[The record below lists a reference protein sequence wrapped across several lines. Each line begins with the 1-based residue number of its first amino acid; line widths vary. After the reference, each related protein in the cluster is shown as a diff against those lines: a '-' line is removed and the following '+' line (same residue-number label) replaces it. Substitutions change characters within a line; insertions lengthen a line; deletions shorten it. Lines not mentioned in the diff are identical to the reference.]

1 MKRIYTLISLFM
13 AIFAMSANAQTWDFS
28 GKGVPDV
35 DVTNLNA
42 DATNWKYDT
51 KNNRWGNVN
60 ALENAELTANGK
72 TIYFTDGLLFTAP
85 AADNVRIDAKKN
97 CLTLNN
103 SKVVVKIKNLRAGF
117 KVIVKSQCSSPDVK
131 RTINA
136 TNVTSETFGKLE
148 GVYGTTLEF
157 TGEVTAD
164 GDITLQ
170 PTGGMYIHLIS
181 VVDPNEEPAPDP
193 SSFNKTTNSVF
204 KNANNN
210 QMQLTL
216 SSGENFYYNT
226 AELKAVNI
234 DGKKVLVESLAAN
247 VDADYYDG
255 TLSNIQFFKGQPTGA
270 EAQEI
275 KNGGIVITEAK
286 GWLETAYI
294 KFTPTADAKTYNV
307 YVKGGQFSAYTKID
321 GPLVRNYGTYG
332 RADMVGL
339 PAGSYDMKVVAV
351 DESGNEI
358 ASSASE
364 ALGMTVKAYDRRG
377 FAHFNMAHEI
387 GAYDETGKLL
397 SNAVVIYVTA
407 KNAKT
412 VEATV
417 LREGKMQTF
426 TGLQA
431 ILDAYQKKGEKT
443 PIAIRLIGKI
453 SKADLDAISSSAEG
467 LQIKAAEN
475 YGYMPIT
482 VEGIGDDAT
491 VHGFGFLIRNCGYV
505 EMRNFAIMDCL
516 DDCVSMDTNN
526 EHLWIHNLD
535 LFYGATGGDADQA
548 KGDGTLDI
556 KGNSRMTTMAY
567 NHLWDSGKASLCGM
581 GGDSEE
587 YISYI
592 GNWFDH
598 SDSRHPRVRCMT
610 VHVLNNYYDG
620 VAKYGAGATTDSD
633 IFVEGN
639 YFRNTKYPMLISKQ
653 GSDIATDS
661 KGTFS
666 GEAGGMIKSYGNKI
680 IGATRYVTYQQNNT
694 QFDAYEAA
702 TRDEKVPATVKA
714 VLGGATYNNFDTD
727 ASKIY
732 SYEALAADDVPGEV
746 TGWTGAGRLGHGD
759 FKWNFTNAD
768 DKDYSVN
775 KALKS
780 AIQGYQSS
788 LVGIFGGETINPGG
802 NTGGNEGGEGG
813 NTGGNEGGEGGGQ
826 GTTPSSPTIDGP
838 TSCNFVGKACSNP
851 TQFTVSGS
859 YSNSKGT
866 ATYKGTEYK
875 YCLKMESATSV
886 KFKTSKDFK
895 LVLVFASTEANNDK
909 AIKVNG
915 TAKKSDANGQVIM
928 DIPAG
933 DYELTKGNST
943 NLFFIDITE

>member
-1 MKRIYTLISLFM
+1 MKRLYSIVSLLM
-13 AIFAMSANAQTWDFS
+13 AFFALSANAQTWDFS
-28 GKGVPDV
+28 GEGIPDI

-42 DATNWKYDT
+42 DATNWKYDSS
-51 KNNRWGNVN
+51 NNRWGNLYAIN
-60 ALENAELTANGK
+60 DEELKANGK
-72 TIYFTDGLLFTAP
+72 TLYFTEGLFFTA
-85 AADNVRIDAKKN
+85 ANTSEFVRIDAKKS

-103 SKVVVKIKNLRAGF
+103 SATIVKIKNVKAGY
-117 KVIVKSQCSSPDVK
+117 KVTVKAQCSSKDTK
-131 RTINA
+131 RTIKA
-136 TNVTSETFGKLE
+136 TNVTSETFGKLD
-148 GVYGTTLEF
+148 GTSSTTLEF

-170 PTGGMYIHLIS
+170 STGGMYVYLIS
-181 VVDPNEEPAPDP
+181 VIDPNEEPAPDP
-193 SSFNKTTNSVF
+193 SSLNKTTNSVF

-216 SSGENFYYNT
+216 SNGDNFYYNT

-234 DGKKVLVESLAAN
+234 DGKKVLVESAAAG
-247 VDADYYDG
+247 VEADYYNG
-255 TLSNIQFFKGQPTGA
+255 TLSDIKFFKGQPTGA
-270 EAQEI
+270 EAQDI
-275 KNGGIVITEAK
+275 KNGGIQITEAK
-286 GWLETAYI
+286 GWLESAYI
-294 KFTPTADAKTYNV
+294 KFSPISEAKAYNV
-307 YVKGGQFSAYTKID
+307 YVKGGHFSAYTKID
-321 GPLVRNYGTYG
+321 AQLIRNYGTYG

-351 DESGNEI
+351 DENGNEI
-358 ASSASE
+358 SSSASE

-387 GAYDETGKLL
+387 GAYDKTGKLL
-397 SNAVVIYVTA
+397 PNAVVIYVTA
-407 KNAKT
+407 TNAKT
-412 VEATV
+412 VQATV
-417 LREGKMQTF
+417 LYEGKMQTF

-431 ILDAYQKKGEKT
+431 ILSAYQKKGEKT
-443 PIAIRLIGKI
+443 PIAIRLIGKVA
-453 SKADLDAISSSAEG
+453 KADLDAIASSEEG

-491 VHGFGFLIRNCGYV
+491 VHGYGFLIRNCGYV
-505 EMRNFAIMDCL
+505 EMRNFAIMDCM

-556 KGNSRMTTMAY
+556 KGNSRMTTMSY

-620 VAKYGAGATTDSD
+620 VAKYGVGATTDSD

-680 IGATRYVTYQQNNT
+680 IGATRYVTYQQNST

-702 TRDEKVPATVKA
+702 TRDEQVPSSVKA
-714 VLGGATYNNFDTD
+714 VLGGAGYNNFDTD

-759 FKWNFTNAD
+759 FKWTFTNAD

-780 AIQGYQSS
+780 AIQGYKSS
-788 LVGIFGGETINPGG
+788 LVGFFGETPINNPGG
-802 NTGGNEGGEGG
+802 NTGGNEGGNTGG
-813 NTGGNEGGEGGGQ
+813 ETGGNEGGN
-826 GTTPSSPTIDGP
+826 TTPSSSTIDGP
-838 TSCNFVGKACSNP
+838 TSCNFVGRACSNP

-866 ATYKGTEYK
+866 VTYKGTTYSD
-875 YCLKMESATSV
+875 CLKMESSTSV
-886 KFKTSKDFK
+886 KFTTSKALK
-895 LVLVFASTEANNDK
+895 LTLVFAEKNNEK

-915 TAKKSDANGQVIM
+915 TTKASDANGQVIM
-928 DIPAG
+928 DIEAG
-933 DYELTKGNST
+933 SYELTKNAST
-943 NLFFIDITE
+943 NLFYIDITE

>member
-1 MKRIYTLISLFM
+1 MKRIYTLLSLFM
-13 AIFAMSANAQTWDFS
+13 TMFALSANAQTWDFS
-28 GKGVPDV
+28 GEGIPEV
-35 DVTNLNA
+35 DVANLNA
-42 DATNWKYDT
+42 DATNWKYDSS
-51 KNNRWGNVN
+51 NNRWGNLYAIN
-60 ALENAELTANGK
+60 DEELKANGK
-72 TIYFTDGLLFTAP
+72 TLYFTEGLFFTA
-85 AADNVRIDAKKN
+85 ANTSEFVRIDAKRN

-103 SKVVVKIKNLRAGF
+103 SATVVKIKNLKAGY
-117 KVIVKSQCSSPDVK
+117 KVTVKSQCSSKDTE

-136 TNVTSETFGKLE
+136 TNITSETFGTVK
-148 GVYGTTLEF
+148 GKSDVKLEF
-157 TGEVTAD
+157 TGEVTAE

-170 PTGGMYIHLIS
+170 ATGGMYVYLIS

-193 SSFNKTTNSVF
+193 SSLNKTTNSVF

-210 QMQLTL
+210 QIQLTL
-216 SSGENFYYNT
+216 ANGDNFYYNT
-226 AELKAVNI
+226 ADLKAVNV
-234 DGKKVLVESLAAN
+234 DGKKVLVESAAAG
-247 VDADYYDG
+247 VEADYYDG
-255 TLSNIQFFKGQPTGA
+255 TLSDIQFFKGKATGA

-275 KNGGIVITEAK
+275 TNNSIVITEAK
-286 GWLETAYI
+286 GWLESAYI
-294 KFTPTADAKTYNV
+294 KFTPISEAKSYNV
-307 YVKGGQFSAYTKID
+307 YIKGGQFASYKKVDAQ
-321 GPLVRNYGTYG
+321 LVRNYGTYG

-339 PAGSYDMKVVAV
+339 PAGTYDMKIVAV
-351 DESGNEI
+351 NESGEEFG
-358 ASSASE
+358 SASE
-364 ALGMTVKAYDRRG
+364 AIGMTVKAYDRRG

-387 GAYDETGKLL
+387 GAYDKTGKLL
-397 SNAVVIYVTA
+397 SDAVVIYVTA

-412 VEATV
+412 VQATV
-417 LREGKMQTF
+417 LYEGKMQTF

-431 ILDAYQKKGEKT
+431 ILSAYQKKGNKT

-453 SKADLDAISSSAEG
+453 SLSDLDAIASSAEG

-475 YGYMPIT
+475 YGHMPIT
-482 VEGIGDDAT
+482 IEGIGDDAT

-505 EMRNFAIMDCL
+505 ELRNFAIMACM

-535 LFYGATGGDADQA
+535 LFYGSTGGDADQA

-556 KGNSRMTTMAY
+556 KGNSRMTTMSY
-567 NHLWDSGKASLCGM
+567 NHLWDSGKSSLCGM
-581 GGDSEE
+581 GGDAEE

-666 GEAGGMIKSYGNKI
+666 GEDGGMIKSYGNKI

-702 TRDEKVPATVKA
+702 TRDEKVPAEVKA

-727 ASKIY
+727 PSKIY

-746 TGWTGAGRLGHGD
+746 IGWTGAGRLGHGD

-875 YCLKMESATSV
+875 DCLKMESATSV

-915 TAKKSDANGQVIM
+915 TAKKSDTNAQVIM

-943 NLFFIDITE
+943 NLFYIDITE

>member
-1 MKRIYTLISLFM
+1 MKRLYSIVSLLM
-13 AIFAMSANAQTWDFS
+13 AFFALSANAQTWDFS
-28 GKGVPDV
+28 GEGISDA
-35 DVTNLNA
+35 DIANLKA
-42 DATNWKYDT
+42 DAANWKYDET
-51 KNNRWGNVN
+51 YNRWGNVN
-60 ALENAELTANGK
+60 AINNAELKANGK
-72 TIYFTDGLLFTAP
+72 PIYFTEGLLFTAP
-85 AADNVRIDAKKN
+85 AAEYVRIDAKKT

-103 SKVVVKIKNLRAGF
+103 SQTVVKINNVKAGY
-117 KVIVKSQCSSPDVK
+117 KVTVKAQCSSKDTK

-148 GVYGTTLEF
+148 GVSGTTLEF

-164 GDITLQ
+164 GSITLQ
-170 PTGGMYIHLIS
+170 STGGMYVHLIS

-193 SSFNKTTNSVF
+193 SSLNKTTNSVF

-210 QMQLTL
+210 QVQLTL
-216 SSGENFYYNT
+216 FNGENFFYNT
-226 AELKAVNI
+226 AEVKAMNI
-234 DGKKVLVESLAAN
+234 NGKKVLVESAAAN

-255 TLSNIQFFKGQPTGA
+255 TVANIQFFKGKPTGA
-270 EAQEI
+270 EGNINNPAGAVQ
-275 KNGGIVITEAK
+275 ITEAK
-286 GWLETAYI
+286 GWNESAYI
-294 KFTPTADAKTYNV
+294 KFAPYEGAKTYNV
-307 YVKGGQFSAYTKID
+307 YVKGGQFSSYTKID
-321 GPLVRNYGTYG
+321 YQLVRNYGAYG

-339 PAGSYDMKVVAV
+339 PAGTYDMKVVAV
-351 DESGNEI
+351 GSDDKEI

-364 ALGMTVKAYDRRG
+364 ATGMAVKAYDRRG

-387 GAYDETGKLL
+387 GAYDKTGKLL
-397 SNAVVIYVTA
+397 PNAVVIYVTA
-407 KNAKT
+407 TNAKT
-412 VEATV
+412 VQATI

-443 PIAIRLIGKI
+443 PIAIRLIGKVA
-453 SKADLDAISSSAEG
+453 KADLDAISSTAEG
-467 LQIKAAEN
+467 LQIKGAAN
-475 YGYMPIT
+475 YDYMPIT

-491 VHGFGFLIRNCGYV
+491 VHGYGFLIRNCGYV
-505 EMRNFAIMDCL
+505 EMRNFAIMDCM

-535 LFYGATGGDADQA
+535 LFYGSIGGDADQA

-556 KGNSRMTTMAY
+556 KGNSRMTTMSY
-567 NHLWDSGKASLCGM
+567 NHLFDSGKASLCGM

-620 VAKYGAGATTDSD
+620 VAKYGVGATTDSD

-639 YFRNTKYPMLISKQ
+639 YFRNTKYPMLISNQ

-680 IGATRYVTYQQNNT
+680 IGATRYVTYQQNAT

-702 TRDEKVPATVKA
+702 TRDEKVPATVKV
-714 VLGGATYNNFDTD
+714 VLGGAIYNNFDTD
-727 ASKIY
+727 ASQIY
-732 SYEALAADDVPGEV
+732 AYEALAADDVPGEV

-759 FKWNFTNAD
+759 FKWTFTNAD

-775 KALKS
+775 KALKT
-780 AIQGYQSS
+780 AIQGYKSS
-788 LVGIFGGETINPGG
+788 LLGIFGGEMVNPGTDPG
-802 NTGGNEGGEGG
+802 NDPGTDPNPGTDPGNDP
-813 NTGGNEGGEGGGQ
+813 NP
-826 GTTPSSPTIDGP
+826 GTNPSSPTIDGP
-838 TSCNFVGKACSNP
+838 TSCNFVGRACSNP

-866 ATYKGTEYK
+866 ATYKGTTYSD
-875 YCLKMESATSV
+875 CLKMESATSV
-886 KFKTSKDFK
+886 KFKTSKDLK
-895 LVLVFASTEANNDK
+895 LILVFASTEANKDRVV
-909 AIKVNG
+909 KVNG
-915 TAKKSDANGQVIM
+915 TAKKSDSNGQLIM

-933 DYELTKGNST
+933 DYELTKGDT
-943 NLFFIDITE
+943 ANLFYIDITE